1 MIVIGKGMLIGS
13 VIGSLRGGIAG
24 GLIGGIIGHFIEM
37 KFFAKRSRGASGVR
51 RRTPSDPLEK
61 AYRVLHAK
69 PTDDDETLNARYR
82 ELVKKYHPDVLCA
95 QGRSER
101 EIAAAT
107 EKMSSINA
115 AWAKIKAARNIG
127 G

>member
-1 MIVIGKGMLIGS
+1 MS
-13 VIGSLRGGIAG
+13 N
-24 GLIGGIIGHFIEM
+24 IE
-37 KFFAKRSRGASGVR
+37 
-51 RRTPSDPLEK
+51 
-61 AYRVLHAK
+61 
-69 PTDDDETLNARYR
+69 ETVKQKYK

-95 QGRSER
+95 QGRDER